1 MKILA
6 GILLIISLSKLLN
19 SLTMKSEDMSI
30 SLDIPEL
37 KGIIDPNKLIL
48 VGKLIIVT
56 DALIGVLCALFILF
70 V

>member
-19 SLTMKSEDMSI
+19 SLTIKSEDMSR
-30 SLDIPEL
+30 SLNIPEL

-48 VGKLIIVT
+48 VSKLIIIT
-56 DALIGVLCALFILF
+56 DTLIGVLCALFIIF

>member
-19 SLTMKSEDMSI
+19 SLIIKSEDMSR

-48 VGKLIIVT
+48 VSKLIIIT
-56 DALIGVLCALFILF
+56 DTLIGVLCALFILF

>member
-19 SLTMKSEDMSI
+19 SLTMKSEDMSK

-37 KGIIDPNKLIL
+37 KEIIDPNKLIL
-48 VGKLIIVT
+48 VSKLIIVT
-56 DALIGVLCALFILF
+56 DSLIGVLCALFILF

>member
-19 SLTMKSEDMSI
+19 SLTMKSEDMSR

-56 DALIGVLCALFILF
+56 DSLIGVLCALFILF

>member
-19 SLTMKSEDMSI
+19 SLTMKSEDMSMA
-30 SLDIPEL
+30 LDIPEL

-48 VGKLIIVT
+48 VSKLIIVT

-70 V
+70 M

>member
-19 SLTMKSEDMSI
+19 SLTMKSEDMSRA
-30 SLDIPEL
+30 LDIPEL

-48 VGKLIIVT
+48 VSKLIIVT
-56 DALIGVLCALFILF
+56 DTLIGVLCALFILF

>member
-19 SLTMKSEDMSI
+19 SLTMKSEDMSK

-48 VGKLIIVT
+48 VSKLIIIT

>member
-19 SLTMKSEDMSI
+19 SLIMKSEDMSI

-56 DALIGVLCALFILF
+56 DSLIGVLCALFILF

>member
-37 KGIIDPNKLIL
+37 KGIINPNKLIL
-48 VGKLIIVT
+48 VSKLIIVT
-56 DALIGVLCALFILF
+56 DSLIGVLCALFILF

>member
-19 SLTMKSEDMSI
+19 SLTMKSEYMSK

-48 VGKLIIVT
+48 VSKLIIVT
-56 DALIGVLCALFILF
+56 DTLIGVLCALFILF

>member
-19 SLTMKSEDMSI
+19 SLTMKSEYMSK

-48 VGKLIIVT
+48 VSKLIIVT

>member
-1 MKILA
+1 MKIIA
-6 GILLIISLSKLLN
+6 VILLIISLSKLLN
-19 SLTMKSEDMSI
+19 SLTMKSEDMSK

-48 VGKLIIVT
+48 VSKLIIVT
-56 DALIGVLCALFILF
+56 DTLIGVLCALFILF

>member
-19 SLTMKSEDMSI
+19 SLTMKSEDMSR

-48 VGKLIIVT
+48 VSKLIIIT
-56 DALIGVLCALFILF
+56 DTLIGVLCALFILF

>member
-48 VGKLIIVT
+48 VSKLIIVT

>member
-19 SLTMKSEDMSI
+19 SLTMKSEDMSR

-37 KGIIDPNKLIL
+37 KEIIDPNKLIL
-48 VGKLIIVT
+48 VSKLIIVT
-56 DALIGVLCALFILF
+56 DSLIGVLCALFILF